1 MKKIFSKS
9 EIKSEENFHQIIK
22 KKKVIVFVPQSHL
35 EKVFSAMADAGA
47 GKIGNYDQCS
57 FRINGTGSFRP
68 LKNTRSFS
76 GKKNV
81 LSLENEIR
89 LEMECNAENVSS
101 IVNAMLKS
109 HPYEETAYEIYD
121 YVKFDKKITGK
132 IIELNRK
139 TKLKVIVML
148 PFDFVDKNLKH
159 HKAIEPSLSVQKF
172 YNGRCSSIVVENI
185 DNIDEVIELIKKSA
199 TSDKI
204 KIVKEV

>member
-101 IVNAMLKS
+101 IVKAMLKS

-139 TKLKVIVML
+139 TKLKVILNRLNKKIISETETFERV
-148 PFDFVDKNLKH
+148 
-159 HKAIEPSLSVQKF
+159 
-172 YNGRCSSIVVENI
+172 
-185 DNIDEVIELIKKSA
+185 IKKVVITESSF
-199 TSDKI
+199 TDKI
-204 KIVKEV
+204 KISAEYFDSDLVLICRNNKYKIFNLLQ